1 MEEIEKFKD
10 ITDLRRL
17 VNRVE
22 KLNDEYKSLWQE
34 QNPQQIENPQ
44 NEVWPKF

>member
-44 NEVWPKF
+44 NEV